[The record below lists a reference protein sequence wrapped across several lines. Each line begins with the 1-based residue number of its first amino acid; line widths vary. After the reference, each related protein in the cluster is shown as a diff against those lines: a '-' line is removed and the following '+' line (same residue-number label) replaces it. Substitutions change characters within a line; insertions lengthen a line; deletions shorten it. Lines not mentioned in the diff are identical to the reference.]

1 MIIASAI
8 KFYIREDSEYPIIWT
23 GHRHSDIFED
33 MCYHGIQYMKPNSIQ
48 GFITD
53 DNRFLDR
60 TEAREYAIN
69 IGQLHPDD
77 IPFNALY
84 SEDLWPK

>member
-33 MCYHGIQYMKPNSIQ
+33 MYYHGIQYVKPTAIQ

-60 TEAREYAIN
+60 FEAREHAISC
-69 IGQLHPDD
+69 GQLYPEET
-77 IPFNALY
+77 PFDALY
-84 SEDLWPK
+84 SEDLWPE